1 MCSGSLVI
9 LDSASGQDSD
19 RGKGK
24 ILPLQATNHKGIVWF
39 VIFYGQERGGTIC
52 SGDGRYDSPG
62 IPVFCNCNNVS
73 AHKNVLAQSNFRV
86 HSDVLH
92 ILCH

>member
-24 ILPLQATNHKGIVWF
+24 ILPLQTTNHKGIVF
-39 VIFYGQERGGTIC
+39 LHGQERGGTIC

-62 IPVFCNCNNVS
+62 IPVFCNFRQSVS
-73 AHKNVLAQSNFRV
+73 P
-86 HSDVLH
+86 
-92 ILCH
+92 